1 MEQLQKQIIDLTEQ
15 LEQLS
20 FSESQDVSKE
30 LNRLHKV
37 INELELDS
45 I

>member
-1 MEQLQKQIIDLTEQ
+1 MEQLQKQILDLTEQ

-20 FSESQDVSKE
+20 LSKYKEVSKE
-30 LNRLHKV
+30 LDTLHKV
-37 INELELDS
+37 IDDFQLDS

>member
-1 MEQLQKQIIDLTEQ
+1 MEQLQQQIIDLTEQ

-20 FSESQDVSKE
+20 LSEYQDILKE

>member
-1 MEQLQKQIIDLTEQ
+1 MEQLQKQILDLTEQ

-20 FSESQDVSKE
+20 FSEYQDVSKE